1 MPATITDVNALLEAS
16 KCMACLEHGEL
27 QWVKTYLLAVIA
39 GGSTDP
45 NVLLE
50 QARCMECLEPGQL
63 RQVQTYLLS
72 QIANP

>member
-1 MPATITDVNALLEAS
+1 MAADPVALNEAAR
-16 KCMACLEHGEL
+16 CWYCLEPGEL
-27 QWVKTYLLAVIA
+27 QFVNTYLLAQIA

-50 QARCMECLEPGQL
+50 QSKCFACLEPGQL
-63 RQVQTYLLS
+63 RQVQVFLLN